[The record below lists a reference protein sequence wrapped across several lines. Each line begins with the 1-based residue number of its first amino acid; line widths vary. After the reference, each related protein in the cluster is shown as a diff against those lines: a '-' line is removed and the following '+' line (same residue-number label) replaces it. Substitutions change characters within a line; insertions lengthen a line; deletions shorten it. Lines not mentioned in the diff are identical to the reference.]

1 MKQVSERVNYM
12 GKRIV
17 VFGSYVT
24 DLTGRATRFP
34 VPGETVLGTS
44 FHPGPGGK
52 GSNQAVA
59 AFRAGGD
66 VTLVTKLGKDAFGRM
81 ARDFYTHEGMDTS
94 ALLEDDVYETGAALI
109 MVNEQSG
116 QNMIMVLNGACNHV
130 TKEDICARKELIE
143 QADYLLV
150 QMEINVDALEE
161 VIRVAHDSG
170 VRVILNPAPVQ
181 ALDDEIMALVDT
193 VTPNETEAA
202 VLTGVNVVDLAS
214 AHQAAQVFLSK
225 GVRNVIITLGGNG
238 VYCTDGTREELVE
251 RIPVQAVDTTGAGDA
266 FNGGFIT
273 ALSNGLDLFEA
284 VRYGNCTGALSV
296 TKLGTAPAMPHKE
309 EIDALYQINYG
320 G

>member
-1 MKQVSERVNYM
+1 
-12 GKRIV
+12 
-17 VFGSYVT
+17 
-24 DLTGRATRFP
+24 
-34 VPGETVLGTS
+34 
-44 FHPGPGGK
+44 
-52 GSNQAVA
+52 
-59 AFRAGGD
+59 
-66 VTLVTKLGKDAFGRM
+66 
-81 ARDFYTHEGMDTS
+81 
-94 ALLEDDVYETGAALI
+94 
-109 MVNEQSG
+109 MVNKQSG

-130 TKEDICARKELIE
+130 TKENICARKELIE

-150 QMEINVDALEE
+150 QMEINVDALAE

-181 ALDDEIMALVDT
+181 TLDDEIMAMVDT
-193 VTPNETEAA
+193 ITPNETEAA

-266 FNGGFIT
+266 FNGGFVT
-273 ALSNGLDLFEA
+273 ALSRGMNLFEA
-284 VRYGNCTGALSV
+284 VRYGNCTGALFGEV
-296 TKLGTAPAMPHKE
+296 PEFGTAPAMPNRG

>member
-1 MKQVSERVNYM
+1 M

-130 TKEDICARKELIE
+130 TREDICARKELIE
-143 QADYLLV
+143 KADYLLV

-170 VRVILNPAPVQ
+170 VRVI
-181 ALDDEIMALVDT
+181 
-193 VTPNETEAA
+193 
-202 VLTGVNVVDLAS
+202 
-214 AHQAAQVFLSK
+214 
-225 GVRNVIITLGGNG
+225 
-238 VYCTDGTREELVE
+238 
-251 RIPVQAVDTTGAGDA
+251 
-266 FNGGFIT
+266 
-273 ALSNGLDLFEA
+273 
-284 VRYGNCTGALSV
+284 
-296 TKLGTAPAMPHKE
+296 
-309 EIDALYQINYG
+309 
-320 G
+320 

>member
-1 MKQVSERVNYM
+1 MKVLFISLGCAKNLVNCEQMMALVRDSGHTLLKTPEGADVVVINTCGFIDSAKSEAIDNILQMAALKAEGQISKILVTGCLSQRYGEQILEELPEVD
-12 GKRIV
+12 GV
-17 VFGSYVT
+17 LGCGSYV
-24 DLTGRATRFP
+24 
-34 VPGETVLGTS
+34 
-44 FHPGPGGK
+44 
-52 GSNQAVA
+52 
-59 AFRAGGD
+59 
-66 VTLVTKLGKDAFGRM
+66 
-81 ARDFYTHEGMDTS
+81 
-94 ALLEDDVYETGAALI
+94 
-109 MVNEQSG
+109 
-116 QNMIMVLNGACNHV
+116 
-130 TKEDICARKELIE
+130 DI
-143 QADYLLV
+143 
-150 QMEINVDALEE
+150 VDALEE

-273 ALSNGLDLFEA
+273 ALTHGLDLFEA